1 MNLVTLEDVY
11 MSYDKVAK
19 AQTLAIGTKQT
30 VRALER
36 NQAQQVTIAADANP
50 FLLKKVEELAKQK
63 AVPITYV
70 DSMLKLGKT
79 CGIDVKAAAVAIIN
93 E

>member
-1 MNLVTLEDVY
+1 

-19 AQTLAIGTKQT
+19 AQHLAIGTKQT

-36 NQAQQVTIAADANP
+36 DQAQQVMIAADASP
-50 FLLKKVEELAKQK
+50 FLRKKVEDLAKQK
-63 AVPITYV
+63 AVPFTYV
-70 DSMLKLGKT
+70 DSMLKLGKA